1 VAQRRHALC
10 TLRGSLR
17 QRGLLRRPV
26 ELPHPHARRR
36 GCASVTVA
44 GLEHPVRA
52 ARALLER
59 VLGAGIFPLRREI
72 DETLREKIEKYFW
85 NLTREKPELRWL
97 ERWRK

>member
-1 VAQRRHALC
+1 
-10 TLRGSLR
+10 
-17 QRGLLRRPV
+17 
-26 ELPHPHARRR
+26 
-36 GCASVTVA
+36 
-44 GLEHPVRA
+44 VRA

-85 NLTREKPELRWL
+85 NLTREKPELRLL